1 MDRGRVDMSTLQAI
15 LMGIVQGLTE
25 FLPVSS
31 SGHLAIIKNF
41 FGVETDG
48 GILFDVLLHVATLA
62 AVCAVYYKDIL
73 RIITDFFSICGDCI
87 ANIGIYFKNMKSIEK
102 SEYIPICSNPHR
114 KLVVMLII
122 STIPTG
128 IMGVLLDDVV
138 ESVSGNLLVVGLCL
152 IGTGGILF
160 ISDLIDNGGKKLKD
174 ANLGDS
180 MLIGI
185 AQGFA
190 VLPGIS
196 RSGTTITG
204 CLLCGFDR
212 KLAVKYSFIMSVPAI
227 LGALVLE
234 LFKLP
239 GSGGAGVS
247 AGACIIAMI
256 LAAVIGFFALKLVSG
271 LAIKRNF
278 KPFWIYCFA
287 MGAISIIVFL
297 VKLKV

>member
-1 MDRGRVDMSTLQAI
+1 MSFFQAI
-15 LMGIVQGLTE
+15 LMGIIQGLTE

-31 SGHLAIIKNF
+31 SGHLAIINNI
-41 FGVETDG
+41 FGVETEG
-48 GILFDVLLHVATLA
+48 GILFEVLLHVATLI

-73 RIITDFFSICGDCI
+73 KLIVDFFSICRDTGI
-87 ANIGIYFKNMKSIEK
+87 NIGRFFKNISAINRK
-102 SEYIPICSNPHR
+102 EYVPICTTPHR
-114 KLVVMLII
+114 KMVLMLII

-128 IMGVLLDDVV
+128 ILGVLLDDVV
-138 ESVSGNLLVVGLCL
+138 EYVSGNLLVIGLCL
-152 IGTGGILF
+152 LGTGGILF
-160 ISDLIDNGGKKLKD
+160 LSDLIENGSKKQKD

-180 MLIGI
+180 LMVGI

-212 KLAVKYSFIMSVPAI
+212 KFAVKYSFLMSIPAI

-234 LFKLP
+234 LIKLP
-239 GSGGAGVS
+239 GSDAGADAVS
-247 AGACIIAMI
+247 AGACIVAML
-256 LAAVIGFFALKLVSG
+256 LAAVVGFFALKLVNA
-271 LAIKRNF
+271 LAVNRKF

-287 MGAISIIVFL
+287 VGAISIIVFL
-297 VKLKV
+297 IKL

>member
-1 MDRGRVDMSTLQAI
+1 MSFFQAI

-31 SGHLAIIKNF
+31 SGHLAIIQSIAGKDLSG
-41 FGVETDG
+41 GV
-48 GILFDVLLHVATLA
+48 LFEVLLHVATLI
-62 AVCAVYYKDIL
+62 AVCAVYYKDVI
-73 RIITDFFSICGDCI
+73 RIVVDFFGICADGCV
-87 ANIGIYFKNMKSIEK
+87 NIGRFFKNISAINRK
-102 SEYIPICSNPHR
+102 EYVPICTSPSR
-114 KLVVMLII
+114 KLVLMMIV

-128 IMGVLLDDVV
+128 ILGVLLDDVV
-138 ESVSGNLLVVGLCL
+138 ETVSGNLLVIGLCL

-160 ISDLIDNGGKKLKD
+160 VSDLIDKGEKKQKD
-174 ANLGDS
+174 ANFGDA
-180 MLIGI
+180 MVVGI

-212 KLAVKYSFIMSVPAI
+212 RFAVKYSFLMSIPAI

-234 LFKLP
+234 LIKLP
-239 GSGGAGVS
+239 GADKVDIS
-247 AGACIIAMI
+247 AGACIVAMI
-256 LAAVIGFFALKLVSG
+256 LAAVVGFFALKLVNA
-271 LAIKRNF
+271 LAVNRRL

-287 MGAISIIVFL
+287 VGAISIIVFL
-297 VKLKV
+297 IKL

>member
-1 MDRGRVDMSTLQAI
+1 MSFFQAV

-31 SGHLAIIKNF
+31 SGHLALIKNI

-48 GILFDVLLHVATLA
+48 GILFDVLLHVATLV
-62 AVCAVYYKDIL
+62 AVCAVYYKDVL
-73 RIITDFFSICGDCI
+73 RILNDFFAICIDFF
-87 ANIGIYFKNMKSIEK
+87 ANIGIFFKNISAINKM
-102 SEYIPICSNPHR
+102 EYRPICSTPHR
-114 KLVVMLII
+114 KFVVMLIV

-128 IMGVLLDDVV
+128 IMGILLDDVV
-138 ESVSGNLLVVGLCL
+138 ETLSGNLLVIGLCL
-152 IGTGGILF
+152 LGTGGILF
-160 ISDLIDNGGKKLKD
+160 ISDLIENGTKKQKD
-174 ANLGDS
+174 ANLGDA
-180 MLIGI
+180 MLVGI

-212 KLAVKYSFIMSVPAI
+212 RFAVKYSFIMSLPAI
-227 LGALVLE
+227 LGALILE

-239 GSGGAGVS
+239 GAQGAGVS
-247 AGACIIAMI
+247 AGACIVAMI
-256 LAAVIGFFALKLVSG
+256 LAAVIGYFALRIVNG
-271 LAIKRNF
+271 FAVRRNF

-287 MGAISIIVFL
+287 VGAISIIVFL
-297 VKLKV
+297 VKL

>member
-1 MDRGRVDMSTLQAI
+1 MSVFQAI
-15 LMGIVQGLTE
+15 ILGIVQGLTE

-31 SGHLAIIKNF
+31 SGHLALIKNI

-48 GILFDVLLHVATLA
+48 GILFDVLLHVATLG
-62 AVCAVYYKDIL
+62 AVCAVYYKDIIK
-73 RIITDFFSICGDCI
+73 IIVEFFGICGDCGV
-87 ANIGIYFKNMKSIEK
+87 NIGRFFKNLSAINRK
-102 SEYIPICSNPHR
+102 EYKPICTNSYR
-114 KLVVMLII
+114 KLTLMLMV

-138 ESVSGNLLVVGLCL
+138 EAMSANLLVVGLCL
-152 IGTGGILF
+152 LGTGGILF
-160 ISDLIDNGGKKLKD
+160 VSELIENGSKKQKEANFGD
-174 ANLGDS
+174 A
-180 MLIGI
+180 LIAGI
-185 AQGFA
+185 GQGFA

-212 KLAVKYSFIMSVPAI
+212 RFAVKYSFLMSVPAI

-239 GSGGAGVS
+239 GSDSTQTVPAAG
-247 AGACIIAMI
+247 CIIAMI
-256 LAAVIGFFALKLVSG
+256 LAAVIGYFALKLVNA
-271 LAIKRNF
+271 LAIGRKF
-278 KPFWIYCFA
+278 KPFWIYCLS

-297 VKLKV
+297 IKL

>member
-1 MDRGRVDMSTLQAI
+1 MTTFQAI
-15 LMGIVQGLTE
+15 IMGIIQGLTE

-31 SGHLAIIKNF
+31 SGHLAIIRNLSGAEMEG
-41 FGVETDG
+41 GV
-48 GILFDVLLHVATLA
+48 LFEVLLHVATLA
-62 AVCAVYYKDIL
+62 AVCAVYYKDVGAIVV
-73 RIITDFFSICGDCI
+73 DFFKICGDCGV
-87 ANIGIYFKNMKSIEK
+87 NIGRFFKNISAINKQ
-102 SEYIPICSNPHR
+102 EYKPICTTPSR
-114 KLVVMLII
+114 KLTVMLIV

-138 ESVSGNLLVVGLCL
+138 EAVSANLLIVGLCL
-152 IGTGGILF
+152 LGTGGILF
-160 ISDLIDNGGKKLKD
+160 ISDLADKGNKKQKEANFGD
-174 ANLGDS
+174 A
-180 MLIGI
+180 MIAGI

-204 CLLCGFDR
+204 CLLCGFER
-212 KLAVKYSFIMSVPAI
+212 KFAVKYSFLMSIPAI

-239 GSGGAGVS
+239 GSGGTDVG

-256 LAAVIGFFALKLVSG
+256 LAAVIGYFALKIVTA
-271 LAIKRNF
+271 LAINKRF

-287 MGAISIIVFL
+287 VGAISIIVFL
-297 VKLKV
+297 IKL

>member
-1 MDRGRVDMSTLQAI
+1 MSVFQAI

-31 SGHLAIIKNF
+31 SGHLALIKSI

-48 GILFDVLLHVATLA
+48 GILFDVLLHVATLV
-62 AVCAVYYKDIL
+62 AVCAVYYKDVIKIIL
-73 RIITDFFSICGDCI
+73 EFIGICADCCT
-87 ANIGIYFKNMKSIEK
+87 NIGRFFKNLSAINRL
-102 SEYIPICSNPHR
+102 EYKPICTTPYR
-114 KLVVMLII
+114 KLVLMLIV

-128 IMGVLLDDVV
+128 IMGILLNDVV
-138 ESVSGNLLVVGLCL
+138 DVVSGNLLVVGLCL
-152 IGTGGILF
+152 LGTGGILF
-160 ISDLIDNGGKKLKD
+160 VSEMIEGGSKKQKEANMGD
-174 ANLGDS
+174 AFVVG
-180 MLIGI
+180 IG
-185 AQGFA
+185 QGFA

-212 KLAVKYSFIMSVPAI
+212 RFAVKYSFLMSIPAI

-234 LFKLP
+234 LIKLP
-239 GSGGAGVS
+239 GSESGMGAPV
-247 AGACIIAMI
+247 AGCIIAMI
-256 LAAVIGFFALKLVSG
+256 LAAVIGFFALKLVNA
-271 LAIKRNF
+271 LAINRQF

-297 VKLKV
+297 IKL